1 MFPAGAFVRN
11 APSYDKTTANI
22 GSIDMGDIVW
32 KSEVV
37 DAIRLIEHDSGVNVP
52 WILLT
57 SNGGGWVPMESPSGE
72 PVLTEFEKDD
82 K

>member
-37 DAIRLIEHDSGVNVP
+37 DATRLIEHDSGVNVP

-82 K
+82 E